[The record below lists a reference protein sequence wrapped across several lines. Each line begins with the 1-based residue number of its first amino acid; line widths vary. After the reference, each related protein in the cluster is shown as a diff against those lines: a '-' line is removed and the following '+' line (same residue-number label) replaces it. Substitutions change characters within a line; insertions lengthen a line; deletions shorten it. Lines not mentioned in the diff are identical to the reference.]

1 MIDITTKTYAI
12 REILS
17 SNVDCEFTSVVVT
30 VDKEKIFEEVKSLF
44 PAYKFTDE
52 IDDDFEEIG
61 DVSASGQLNLYYDP
75 EYYLTLK
82 LFYNKLQDIYALKL
96 KQ

>member
-1 MIDITTKTYAI
+1 MIDITTKIYAI
-12 REILS
+12 RQILS
-17 SNVDCEFTSVVVT
+17 SNVDCEFSSVVVT
-30 VDKEKIFEEVKSLF
+30 VNKEKVFEEVKSLF
-44 PAYKFTDE
+44 PEYKFTDE

-61 DVSASGQLNLYYDP
+61 NVSASGKLDLYYDP

-82 LFYNKLQDIYALKL
+82 LLYNKLKDVYALKL